1 MSEKVS
7 SIIYSLFTALTL
19 FFTGCTHSPTNP
31 NNSSNEV
38 LTGIATDDALTPDF
52 IVPPINVPV
61 IESSSIKFTSNE
73 QLIWQHIAKN
83 LALSQFYEHPR
94 VVQQKQKYLNN
105 ADYLSIVTR
114 QAEPFIHFIL
124 SEIEQRQMPAEL
136 AILPIVESSYFPK
149 ARSRAKAVGLW
160 QFMSHT
166 AKEFGLQQTYGYD
179 GRHDVY
185 ASTAAALDYLAYL
198 YNQFDANW
206 LLALAAYNAGPQ
218 RVKRA
223 LKTNTANNNEENYWD
238 LQLPRETRDYIPK
251 ILALSAI
258 VSDKQLSS
266 TLLHPIA
273 DEPHIETIEVNK
285 RISTSKLIQT
295 SGINATELC
304 MLNPALRNLNYLI
317 PEGYCLLV
325 PKHDAELLSMIIDS
339 MPEETLPAWQKH
351 IVAKGESLSSIA
363 KRYSTSVAMIR
374 EANNLNGNTIVAG
387 HSLRV
392 PPVKNNS
399 KKITT
404 RHAVTEQVSA
414 SKPSNIEAPYF
425 YVIAMGDSFWKI
437 ANRNNTTVDRLAI
450 INGRN
455 PNQPLIPGESILID

>member
-1 MSEKVS
+1 MRERVS
-7 SIIYSLFTALTL
+7 SKACSLFTALTL
-19 FFTGCTHSPTNP
+19 FVVGCTHSPIKP
-31 NNSSNEV
+31 DNSSNDV
-38 LTGIATDDALTPDF
+38 SIGVATDDAINPDF
-52 IVPPINVPV
+52 IIPPINVPA
-61 IESSSIKFTSNE
+61 IEYSSIKLTSDE

-114 QAEPFIHFIL
+114 QSEPFIHFVL

-136 AILPIVESSYFPK
+136 AILPIIESSYFPK

-160 QFMSHT
+160 QFMPYT

-198 YNQFDANW
+198 HNQFDGDW

-223 LKTNTANNNEENYWD
+223 LKISIANNNEQNYWD
-238 LQLPRETRDYIPK
+238 LRLPRETREYIPK

-258 VSDKQLSS
+258 VSDNQLSS

-273 DEPHIETIEVNK
+273 DKPYIETIEVNK
-285 RISTSKLIQT
+285 RISPSKLIQA
-295 SGINATELC
+295 SGINETELC
-304 MLNPALRNLNYLI
+304 MLNPALRNLNNLI

-325 PKHDAELLSMIIDS
+325 PKHEAELLSLTIAN
-339 MPEETLPAWQKH
+339 MPEETLPAWHKH
-351 IVAKGESLSSIA
+351 IIAKGESLSSIA
-363 KRYSTSVAMIR
+363 KRYGTSVATIR
-374 EANNLNGNTIVAG
+374 EANNLNGNTIMAG
-387 HSLRV
+387 HTLRI
-392 PPVKNNS
+392 PPFNNS
-399 KKITT
+399 SKNSTT
-404 RHAVTEQVSA
+404 RHALTEHA
-414 SKPSNIEAPYF
+414 PTKPRDVEAPYF

-437 ANRNNTTVDRLAI
+437 ANRNNTTVDRLAK

-455 PNQPLIPGESILID
+455 PNQPLRPGESILID